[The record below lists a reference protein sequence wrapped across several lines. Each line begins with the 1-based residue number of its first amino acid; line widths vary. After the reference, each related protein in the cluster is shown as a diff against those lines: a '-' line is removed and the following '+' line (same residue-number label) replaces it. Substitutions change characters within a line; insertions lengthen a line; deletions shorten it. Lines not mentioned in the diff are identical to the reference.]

1 MFLAFM
7 AGMVQS
13 NKCDTPVI
21 RIGAEPLGSQ
31 PRHGLVT
38 GMRHTDVFIAQRGE
52 AARSITI
59 RSDQYECTAA
69 LVQFSGA
76 CFVISDFYH

>member
-7 AGMVQS
+7 IEMEQS
-13 NKCDTPVI
+13 NKCDTPVV
-21 RIGAEPLGSQ
+21 RMGLSRWGSQ
-31 PRHGLVT
+31 QRHTFVT
-38 GMRHTDVFIAQRGE
+38 GMRHTDVFTAQRGQ
-52 AARSITI
+52 ATRSITI